1 MTTHRIKVLHNGQE
15 IKSQPVGAGLTIGR
29 NPENGFVLDMPEI
42 SRQHAIIEPNGT
54 MIMLRDLGSGNGV
67 FVEGRR
73 VIEYKLTPGQVFH
86 LGSIEMSL
94 EEEKDDIWFSPISQP
109 HEINEP
115 VKSPVSLESPVNPQS
130 PVSPE
135 SPNIQASVASNQF
148 NTMFTQMGQL
158 SSNTDTEDIQRRLAA
173 VYEANQIIASEQD
186 ITKLLAKVMEQFVS
200 LVSAANGVIM
210 LMDPQEGVLKS
221 VHEYSKDPQGPIRA
235 SSTIIKQSFK
245 QAEAML
251 IFDAS
256 SDQRINPSQSI
267 IAENITSV
275 MCVPL
280 LHHEEKLGIVYV
292 DTRGSKSAFSQ
303 RDLELLTALAGPSAI
318 AIKNA
323 QYVEQLE
330 EEFQTTL
337 KLLANAIE
345 MRDHYTLGHTWRV
358 TKYSMAIAR
367 EMGWSEDKIK
377 EVQMGGVLHDIGKI
391 AVEDAILRKPARL
404 DDEEY
409 AKMKVHPERGASLMK
424 DSKKLEPLIP
434 YCLYHHENY
443 DGSGYPYGL
452 RENNIPIEGRVV
464 AVADTFDAM
473 TSNRPYRDGLD
484 PEVAIEEIE
493 KNKGTQFDPVAADA
507 FIRAYRA
514 GNIQKFMQLKQEEDI
529 NGVVC
534 PFCSTFIEIPDNA
547 QANDTHQ
554 CNVCHRHIK
563 LVEEHDVLYG
573 TLLTE
578 SDLENLRRNTPPRS
592 IISPIPKTD

>member
-1 MTTHRIKVLHNGQE
+1 MSVQRIKVIHKGEQFTSKP
-15 IKSQPVGAGLTIGR
+15 IGAGLTIGR
-29 NPENGFVLDMPEI
+29 NPENGFVLDIPEI
-42 SRQHAIIEPNGT
+42 SRQHAIIEPHGA

-67 FVEGRR
+67 FVDGRR
-73 VIEYKLTPGQVFH
+73 VIEYKLTPGKVFH

-94 EEEKDDIWFSPISQP
+94 EEEKDDIWFSPISKP
-109 HEINEP
+109 HDVSEP
-115 VKSPVSLESPVNPQS
+115 IASPPAPSA
-130 PVSPE
+130 
-135 SPNIQASVASNQF
+135 PNIQASVSSNNF
-148 NTMFTQMGQL
+148 NSMFTQMGQL
-158 SSNTDTEDIQRRLAA
+158 SANVDTDDLQRRLAA

-186 ITKLLAKVMEQFVS
+186 LAKLFGKVMEQFIG
-200 LVSAANGVIM
+200 LVSASNGVIM
-210 LMDPQEGVLKS
+210 LMDAKEGILKS
-221 VHEYSKDPQGPIRA
+221 VHEYSREPDGPVRA
-235 SSTIIKQSFK
+235 SSTIIKQSF
-245 QAEAML
+245 QQSEAML
-251 IFDAS
+251 IFDAA

-267 IAENITSV
+267 ITENITSV

-280 LHHEEKLGIVYV
+280 LHHDEKLGVVYV
-292 DTRGSKSAFSQ
+292 DTRGSKNAFSQ

-318 AIKNA
+318 AIRNA
-323 QYVEQLE
+323 QYVDQLE
-330 EEFQTTL
+330 HEFQTTL

-358 TKYSMAIAR
+358 TKYAMAIAT

-404 DDEEY
+404 DDDEY

-424 DSKKLEPLIP
+424 DSAKLGPLIP

-452 RENNIPIEGRVV
+452 RGDEIPIEGRVV

-473 TSNRPYRDGLD
+473 TSNRPYRDGLN
-484 PEVAIEEIE
+484 PEIAIEEIE
-493 KNKGTQFDPVAADA
+493 KNKGTQFDPEAADA
-507 FIRAYRA
+507 FIRAYRK

-547 QANDTHQ
+547 QENDTHQ

-563 LVEEHDVLYG
+563 LVSEHETLYG

-578 SDLENLRRNTPPRS
+578 SDLETLRRNTPPRS
-592 IISPIPKTD
+592 IISPVPKTE